1 MIYELCFK
9 CVALFKTQYRIV
21 LESKK
26 KVPILLLLPSR
37 IQLAFNF
44 CVIWS
49 WKFCTCILLSHSEPQ
64 KNSKKKPENTP

>member
-9 CVALFKTQYRIV
+9 CVALLKTQYRIV
-21 LESKK
+21 LVSKK

-44 CVIWS
+44 CVI
-49 WKFCTCILLSHSEPQ
+49 
-64 KNSKKKPENTP
+64 